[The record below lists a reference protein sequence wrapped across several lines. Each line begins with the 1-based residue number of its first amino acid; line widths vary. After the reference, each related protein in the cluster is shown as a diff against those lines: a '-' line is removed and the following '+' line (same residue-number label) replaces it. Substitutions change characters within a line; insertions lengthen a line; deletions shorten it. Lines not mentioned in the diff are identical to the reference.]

1 MLNDRFIKLLA
12 KQLSTEISEEEF
24 NELQEMLA
32 DNELNRQQYEL
43 FKGYWRQNHRPSPNS
58 ETMFDKIKS
67 RIGVDG
73 DSK

>member
-24 NELQEMLA
+24 SEFQEMLA

-43 FKGYWRQNHRPSPNS
+43 FKGYWQQNHRPSPNS

-67 RIGVDG
+67 RIRVDG